1 MITKAEIKTEN
12 KEELVDAILKK
23 HKSCPLKKDTVEK
36 NVVRFLQLN
45 GLLRTE
51 VLINFEFV
59 KNLVYTP
66 TIEALRIDETMKR
79 AFWNTKW

>member
-36 NVVRFLQLN
+36 NVDRFLQLRWSITN
-45 GLLRTE
+45 RSTYQL
-51 VLINFEFV
+51 
-59 KNLVYTP
+59 
-66 TIEALRIDETMKR
+66 
-79 AFWNTKW
+79 